1 MKLKPLFALGVALAA
16 LSGPLVAAEP
26 VAPAPAAPP
35 APPAAAGPPA
45 DSQTGAD
52 DLDRQFDEARQRLE
66 TASREYGELAARR
79 GDRMVRRFELR
90 RFGGELP
97 RVLLGMMIGMD
108 RSDGVPVLSVSPGGA
123 AEKAGIKAGDVL
135 TTVGGKSLTEGGDI
149 QANVQARLRELEPEK
164 AVKVKLLRDGK
175 SREVEI
181 TPRAAPP
188 MLYGLQRPGPRGPV
202 PMGPG
207 GRPMQPLLPGSGMIP
222 QIRPFGHG
230 PDDPEWRWGEE
241 RVHGFAGL
249 ELATLSPELGRY
261 FGAKS
266 GVLVVRAG
274 REAALKLQDGDVIT
288 AIDGREPESSTH
300 ATRILRSYQR
310 GEKLKLAILRDR
322 KPMTLEA
329 TLPGG

>member
-1 MKLKPLFALGVALAA
+1 MTLKALFALGVAFAA

-35 APPAAAGPPA
+35 APPAAAGPAA
-45 DSQTGAD
+45 DGQTGAD
-52 DLDRQFDEARQRLE
+52 DLDRQFDEARQRLDAA
-66 TASREYGELAARR
+66 TREYGELAARR

-90 RFGGELP
+90 RFGGEPP

-123 AEKAGIKAGDVL
+123 AEKAGIRAGDIL
-135 TTVGGKSLTEGGDI
+135 TAVGGKSLTDGGDI

-164 AVKVKLLRDGK
+164 AVKLTLLRAGK

-188 MLYGLQRPGPRGPV
+188 MQYTLQ
-202 PMGPG
+202 GPG
-207 GRPMQPLLPGSGMIP
+207 GRAMQPLLPGRGMVP
-222 QIRPFGHG
+222 ELRPFGRG
-230 PDDPEWRWGEE
+230 PDDPEWRGGEE
-241 RVHGFAGL
+241 RGHGFAGL

-261 FGAKS
+261 FGAKA

-310 GEKLKLAILRDR
+310 GEKLKLSILRDR

-329 TLPGG
+329 ILPGG

>member
-1 MKLKPLFALGVALAA
+1 VALAA

-35 APPAAAGPPA
+35 APPAAAGPAA
-45 DSQTGAD
+45 DGQTGAD

-66 TASREYGELAARR
+66 AASREYGELAARR

-90 RFGGELP
+90 RFGGEPP

-108 RSDGVPVLSVSPGGA
+108 RSDGVAVLSVSPGGA
-123 AEKAGIKAGDVL
+123 AEKAGIKAGDLL
-135 TTVGGKSLTEGGDI
+135 TAVGGKSLTDGGDI
-149 QANVQARLRELEPEK
+149 PANVRARLHELEPEK
-164 AVKVKLLRDGK
+164 PVKLKLLRDGK

-188 MLYGLQRPGPRGPV
+188 MQFSRQGPGPQGLAV
-202 PMGPG
+202 PPGPG
-207 GRPMQPLLPGSGMIP
+207 GRAMQPLLPGPGMVP
-222 QIRPFGHG
+222 QIRPFGRG
-230 PDDPEWRWGEE
+230 PDDAEWRGGEE
-241 RVHGFAGL
+241 RGHGFAGL

-261 FGAKS
+261 FGAKA

-310 GEKLKLAILRDR
+310 GEKLKLSILRDR